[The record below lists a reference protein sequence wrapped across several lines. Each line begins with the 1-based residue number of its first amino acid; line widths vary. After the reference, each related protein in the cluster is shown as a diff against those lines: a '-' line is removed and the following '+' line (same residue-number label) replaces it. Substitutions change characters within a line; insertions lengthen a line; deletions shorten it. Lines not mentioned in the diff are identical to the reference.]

1 MTDYNLS
8 KLDQLFVLGLEAHI
22 ETMKATPGEDGV
34 TRQLEAQALLQTF
47 KTLGATLILRTAYDA
62 LAASTGEQEQAIGL
76 ESGSVDWHLNQLVTS
91 LGRARTITS
100 NLSRRTA
107 SELQDIQAKW
117 RPAPE

>member
-8 KLDQLFVLGLEAHI
+8 KIDQLFVSGLEAHI
-22 ETMKATPGEDGV
+22 EMMKATPGEDGV

-47 KTLGATLILRTAYDA
+47 KTLGATLILRVVHDA
-62 LAASTGEQEQAIGL
+62 LAASTGEQEQTIGL
-76 ESGSVDWHLNQLVTS
+76 DSASVDWHLNQLVTS

-107 SELQDIQAKW
+107 SELQGIQAKW
-117 RPAPE
+117 SSIL